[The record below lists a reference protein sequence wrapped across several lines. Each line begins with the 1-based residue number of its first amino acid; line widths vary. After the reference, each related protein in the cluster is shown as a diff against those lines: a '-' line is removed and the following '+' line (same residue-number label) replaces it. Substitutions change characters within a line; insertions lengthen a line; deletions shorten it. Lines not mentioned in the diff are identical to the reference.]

1 MQRIMILVIG
11 VILLLLSATACTYSV
26 ILIHTDGE
34 ASDMVDETDTTTPTT
49 SITVPFNG

>member
-26 ILIHTDGE
+26 ILMHTEGQ
-34 ASDMVDETDTTTPTT
+34 ASDMVDEIDTITP
-49 SITVPFNG
+49 SADITIPTNP